1 MTLFVSVEYCIR
13 LINKLSVI
21 CMQFSWFE
29 KKKVMLRRRR
39 RRSPHH
45 SQHAKHYTEHKE
57 TARTLVHARLAH
69 WNQFYGHTYNRVAIR
84 NQRSRWGS
92 CSSKQNLNFNY
103 KLIFLPIEL
112 VDYVIV
118 HELCHLKHFN
128 HSDAF
133 WSAVAETITD
143 YEIKKQHLRMISL
156 TMNRYVQDGVHTSV
170 QHVVSSGMVIPAV

>member
-1 MTLFVSVEYCIR
+1 
-13 LINKLSVI
+13 
-21 CMQFSWFE
+21 MQFSWLG
-29 KKKVMLRRRR
+29 KKKVGLRRR
-39 RRSPHH
+39 SVSHV
-45 SQHAKHYTEHKE
+45 KHYTQHKE
-57 TARTLVHARLAH
+57 TARALVHARLVY

-128 HSDAF
+128 HGRDF
-133 WSAVAETITD
+133 WSTVAETIVD
-143 YEIKKQHLRMISL
+143 YEKRKIELH
-156 TMNRYVQDGVHTSV
+156 
-170 QHVVSSGMVIPAV
+170 HVSKNMQSYMQNII